1 MRGLL
6 GSSEA
11 DYARTVRLPSGEK
24 QYTFTYPR
32 LAFRP
37 DGTSVSILYGGHGR
51 LYVASKR
58 PLDRPLKP
66 GEAEAEAAVI
76 GDPKAA
82 YRVNFRE
89 HPLYLEKGDEST
101 ILTQQKIES
110 MEPNSILGDWEK
122 IYGIDLQYPI
132 YIERLRTGGSA
143 YANNS
148 RDFPTGPL
156 LAGLVESYL
165 RV

>member
-1 MRGLL
+1 MRERLSFPVEKNSTRLL
-6 GSSEA
+6 I
-11 DYARTVRLPSGEK
+11 RVWPSGQMELGLSH
-24 QYTFTYPR
+24 F
-32 LAFRP
+32 
-37 DGTSVSILYGGHGR
+37 YGGHGR

-122 IYGIDLQYPI
+122 IYGIDLQYPT
-132 YIERLRTGGSA
+132 YIERMRVSGSDI
-143 YANNS
+143 AN
-148 RDFPTGPL
+148 RDFPTGAL
-156 LAGLVESYL
+156 LSGLVESYL
-165 RV
+165 KV

>member
-1 MRGLL
+1 MKPTMREQLGFPVEKNRTRLL
-6 GSSEA
+6 I
-11 DYARTVRLPSGEK
+11 RVWPSGQMERI
-24 QYTFTYPR
+24 P
-32 LAFRP
+32 
-37 DGTSVSILYGGHGR
+37 ILYGGHGR